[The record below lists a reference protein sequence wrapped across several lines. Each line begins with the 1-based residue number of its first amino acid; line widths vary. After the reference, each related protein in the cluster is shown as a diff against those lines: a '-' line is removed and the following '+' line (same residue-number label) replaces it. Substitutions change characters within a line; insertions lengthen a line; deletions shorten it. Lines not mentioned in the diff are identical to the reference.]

1 MSEEKETNGV
11 PTPFRGLRVLLVD
24 NDTTSL
30 LNIASELEDYS
41 YRVTTTELATVALS
55 ILQERT
61 DRFDLVMADINMP
74 EMDCFKFIKSVQLI
88 KDFPIILMST
98 ELKKDMVKEAM
109 IKGACFFLKKPISS
123 KNLKNVWQHAYRNSK
138 HEIMIR
144 TKKAAAPESIN
155 IADQEAESQGA
166 KVEKENKVLEIVD
179 ERTLH
184 ESENEQVGDSDQIE
198 NDHDDSVDGK
208 AFTKICTKRCVSTE
222 NDERRESKR
231 KRTENEEASP
241 ENISEMSKEPN
252 LTQRQISSYLQK
264 YRVESSTTELNRA
277 TSLPT
282 DRSKVLV
289 ASSTSKTSY
298 EREFLSAIPIAHP
311 GVGSLATHV
320 NRHRHYLSGQLSDII
335 HYKQVDTSVQ
345 LDEFEAFTDST
356 RFPTTFMQLLQQ
368 KPNFC
373 EDSPVQ
379 SKFPN
384 KMANVNQKQ
393 LHGEN

>member
-1 MSEEKETNGV
+1 MGCAKMSEEKESNGV

-61 DRFDLVMADINMP
+61 DRFDLVMADTNMP

-123 KNLKNVWQHAYRNSK
+123 KNLKNVWQHAYRKSK

-144 TKKAAAPESIN
+144 NKKAAPPESIN
-155 IADQEAESQGA
+155 IADQEAESQEA
-166 KVEKENKVLEIVD
+166 KVEKENKVLEILD
-179 ERTLH
+179 QRTLH
-184 ESENEQVGDSDQIE
+184 DSENEQVGDSDQIE
-198 NDHDDSVDGK
+198 NDHGDSVDGK
-208 AFTKICTKRCVSTE
+208 AFTKICTK
-222 NDERRESKR
+222 
-231 KRTENEEASP
+231 EASP

-282 DRSKVLV
+282 DRSKVLE

-298 EREFLSAIPIAHP
+298 ESEFLSAIPIAHP

-320 NRHRHYLSGQLSDII
+320 NRHYLSGQLSDII